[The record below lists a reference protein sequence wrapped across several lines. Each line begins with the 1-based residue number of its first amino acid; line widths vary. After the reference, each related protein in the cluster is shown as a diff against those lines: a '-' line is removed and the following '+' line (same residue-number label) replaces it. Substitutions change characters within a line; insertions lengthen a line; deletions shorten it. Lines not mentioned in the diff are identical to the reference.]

1 MQQGGQ
7 EQVPHVRSARMLQ
20 AMSRENKLALII
32 GFGLVLFVGV
42 LVSDHLSAN
51 QRELTSNLHT
61 SIDTS
66 LLDHV
71 PGSVL
76 VEFGTEISEPDEDTN
91 SLPANTIAAP
101 LSPTLSTPDPMHT
114 VAEGETLRSIC
125 RSWYGN
131 PALANALATYNNLP
145 DPDRLAPGLRLIM
158 PNAGELG
165 VSAEPVVTMGAPIE
179 SNATMVMGTYTVQS
193 GDTLSEIAQ
202 KLMGTARATAS
213 LYELNRSVLPDMN
226 ALRVG
231 MVLQYPLPSS

>member
-1 MQQGGQ
+1 
-7 EQVPHVRSARMLQ
+7 
-20 AMSRENKLALII
+20 MSRENKLALII

-66 LLDHV
+66 QLDHV

-76 VEFGTEISEPDEDTN
+76 VEFGPEISELDEDTN
-91 SLPANTIAAP
+91 SLPAHTFASP
-101 LSPTLSTPDPMHT
+101 PSPTLSAPNPMRT
-114 VAEGETLRSIC
+114 VEEGETLRSIC
-125 RSWYGN
+125 RAWYGN
-131 PALANALATYNNLP
+131 GALANALATYNNLP
-145 DPDRLAPGLRLIM
+145 DPDRLVPGTRLIM
-158 PNAGELG
+158 PNAGEFG
-165 VSAEPVVTMGAPIE
+165 SSAEPVVTMGAPIN
-179 SNATMVMGTYTVQS
+179 SNATMAMGTYTVQP

-226 ALRVG
+226 ALKVG
-231 MVLQYPLPSS
+231 MVLNYPLPSS

>member
-1 MQQGGQ
+1 MQQEGQ
-7 EQVPHVRSARMLQ
+7 ELVPQPRSARMLQ

-66 LLDHV
+66 RLDQGQ
-71 PGSVL
+71 GSVL
-76 VEFGTEISEPDEDTN
+76 IEFGSEVDEGTS
-91 SLPANTIAAP
+91 SLPHSADATTPSNTP
-101 LSPTLSTPDPMHT
+101 STSNPMRT

-125 RSWYGN
+125 RTWYGN
-131 PALANALATYNNLP
+131 PELANQLATYNNLP
-145 DPDRLAPGLRLIM
+145 DPDRLAPGVRLIM
-158 PNAGELG
+158 PDAGVLG
-165 VSAEPVVTMGAPIE
+165 AAADPEVTMGAPIE
-179 SNATMVMGTYTVQS
+179 SPATMTMGTYTVQQ
-193 GDTLSEIAQ
+193 GDTLSEIAM

-226 ALRVG
+226 ALQVG

>member
-1 MQQGGQ
+1 MQQG
-7 EQVPHVRSARMLQ
+7 EQKQGPHVRSARMLQ

-51 QRELTSNLHT
+51 QRELTTNLHT

-66 LLDHV
+66 QLDHD

-76 VEFGTEISEPDEDTN
+76 VEFGSEIFEPVEDTN
-91 SLPANTIAAP
+91 SLPAHTTASP
-101 LSPTLSTPDPMHT
+101 PSPTLSAPNPMHT
-114 VAEGETLRSIC
+114 VADGETLRSIC
-125 RSWYGN
+125 RAWYGN
-131 PALANALATYNNLP
+131 GDLSNALATYNTLP

-158 PNAGELG
+158 PNAGEL
-165 VSAEPVVTMGAPIE
+165 VASAEPVITMGAPIE
-179 SNATMVMGTYTVQS
+179 SNAVMAMGSYTVQP

-213 LYELNRSVLPDMN
+213 LYELNRSVLPDIN
-226 ALRVG
+226 ALKVG
-231 MVLQYPLPSS
+231 MVLNYPLPSS